1 MIATGQK
8 RDYIYRLCAG
18 NNERKK
24 ALIRWGTIT
33 LVLRMSTVL
42 MRLYTL
48 LIGVCN
54 ILSNDLDREKS
65 AHCRNG
71 NHFSAC
77 QKILCK
83 KRQAVVKETGANQR
97 ISLVGHNPA

>member
-8 RDYIYRLCAG
+8 RGYIYRLCAG

-42 MRLYTL
+42 MRPYTL

-54 ILSNDLDREKS
+54 ILSNNLDWEKS
-65 AHCRNG
+65 ARCRNG
-71 NHFSAC
+71 NHFPAAS
-77 QKILCK
+77 
-83 KRQAVVKETGANQR
+83 
-97 ISLVGHNPA
+97 SLLWDTPIK

>member
-54 ILSNDLDREKS
+54 ILSNNLDWEKS
-65 AHCRNG
+65 ACCRNG
-71 NHFSAC
+71 NHLPAASTLLLDTPIKK
-77 QKILCK
+77 QWPILCPGIK
-83 KRQAVVKETGANQR
+83 SA
-97 ISLVGHNPA
+97 ILF